1 MKPCNQKIVLTT
13 SSKFNSFKQC
23 KKQQQQQQQILIAK
37 MQTDITARF
46 VTWSSL
52 ERIA

>member
-1 MKPCNQKIVLTT
+1 MKPCNQKIVLAT

>member
-1 MKPCNQKIVLTT
+1 MKTCNQKIVLAT

-23 KKQQQQQQQILIAK
+23 KKQQQQQKILIAK
-37 MQTDITARF
+37 MQADITARF